1 MFREE
6 RIRNIIELINK
17 DKKVYVKDL
26 AKRFNRSESSI
37 RLDLSELEERG
48 LILRTHGG
56 AMIIDSAMKN
66 IELRKKILSSRINL
80 FKEEKQRIGSATVDL
95 IHDGDSILID
105 GGSTTAYV
113 AQNLGKKNGLTV
125 ITSSIH
131 LLPHLIEIPEIKI
144 FLTGGFYFREYEELV
159 GEISLD
165 SLNRFK
171 PDHTIMGI
179 DGISL
184 EHGLTSLEPIIAPL
198 KRKMIAASKDIII
211 VSDHSKF
218 GRVCLLPVANLQD
231 VQKIVTDNKVEK
243 EFIESIQNQGLS
255 ILAV

>member
-6 RIRNIIELINK
+6 RLRNIIELINK

-56 AMIIDSAMKN
+56 AMIINSAMEN
-66 IELRKKILSSRINL
+66 IQLRKNILSSRDNL
-80 FKEEKQRIGSATVDL
+80 LKEEKQRIGSATADL
-95 IHDGDSILID
+95 IYDGDSILID
-105 GGSTTAYV
+105 GGSTTVYV

-131 LLPHLIEIPEIKI
+131 LLPYLIEIPDIKI
-144 FLTGGFYFREYEELV
+144 FLTGGFLFREYEELV
-159 GEISLD
+159 GKISLD

-184 EHGLTSLEPIIAPL
+184 EQGLTSCEPAIARL
-198 KRKMIAASKDIII
+198 KRKMVAISKDIII
-211 VSDHSKF
+211 VSDHTKL
-218 GRVCLLPVANLQD
+218 GRVWLFQVANLQE
-231 VQKIVTDNKVEK
+231 VQRIVTDDKAEK
-243 EFIESIQNQGLS
+243 EFIDNIQDQGVTVL
-255 ILAV
+255 IV